1 MKEIVKDYLWTFELN
16 GINNQVL
23 FDTCYDVENYIISKF
38 GEPNGVDVYGCATSF
53 HHLQFNL
60 FSFPCIELQ
69 NFYIQLNKAIQKVVI
84 PDRRYYIRCWVN
96 LFRKGQNI
104 DWHDHWPS
112 EYETYHGFYCVNTE
126 GENSSF
132 TSYKI
137 IGADEEI
144 VIDSKDG
151 LLVFGKSEKDK
162 HKSSP
167 WENEGKPRVT
177 IAFDVIPLDKLQVRP
192 GFHGLLMS
200 NYIPM
205 LTHDIQ
211 I

>member
-1 MKEIVKDYLWTFELN
+1 MKEIVKDYLWTFELE

-23 FDTCYDVENYIISKF
+23 FDTCSNVEKYIISTF
-38 GEPNGVDVYGCATSF
+38 GVPDNVHTYGCATSY
-53 HHLQFNL
+53 HHTKFNL

-84 PDRRYYIRCWVN
+84 PHRRYYIRCWVN
-96 LFRKGQNI
+96 LFRKGQHVN
-104 DWHDHWPS
+104 WHGHWPS
-112 EYETYHGFYCVNTE
+112 DCETYHGFYCVNTE

-132 TSYKI
+132 TSYRIPYVDK
-137 IGADEEI
+137 EI

-151 LLVFGKSEKDK
+151 LLVFGKSENDQ

-167 WENEGKPRVT
+167 WENEGRPRVT
-177 IAFDVIPLDKLQVRP
+177 IAFDVIPWNKTMPHTNYD
-192 GFHGLLMS
+192 GLLLN

-211 I
+211 